1 MEVGFGL
8 VSAFIVCGFILAS
21 LKNEDNE
28 KAEPDNRSD
37 ILYKSSNKDSYI
49 KAGNLFKTLENA
61 GVIPNFLGK

>member
-21 LKNEDNE
+21 LKNEENKDT
-28 KAEPDNRSD
+28 APDNRSD
-37 ILYKSSNKDSYI
+37 ILYNSSNKDSYI

-61 GVIPNFLGK
+61 GAIPNFLEK